1 MAKKSPSPRPRL
13 SREEKQT
20 IREVV
25 ASLRHDAGSQQ
36 MRLISDEI
44 ACEVLAD
51 EHGIVVSLAEVRK
64 IA

>member
-1 MAKKSPSPRPRL
+1 MAKKKSPQPRL
-13 SREEKQT
+13 SREERQT
-20 IREVV
+20 VREVV
-25 ASLRHDAGSQQ
+25 TSLRHDAGSPQ

-51 EHGIVVSLAEVRK
+51 EHGISVSLAKVRK